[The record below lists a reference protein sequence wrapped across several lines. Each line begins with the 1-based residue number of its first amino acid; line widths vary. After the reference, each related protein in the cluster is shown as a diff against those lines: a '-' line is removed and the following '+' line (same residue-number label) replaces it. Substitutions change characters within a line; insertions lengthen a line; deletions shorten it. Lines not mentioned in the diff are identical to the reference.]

1 MSPAMLK
8 ETLDKGAEM
17 KKILMSTCVFVVSS
31 FSGVLSASAADYPPS
46 GGGTT
51 LPPLPATGASAGLI
65 SDATQY
71 GSVALIL
78 GLGLV
83 GALAVRRRSLQ
94 S

>member
-1 MSPAMLK
+1 
-8 ETLDKGAEM
+8 M
-17 KKILMSTCVFVVSS
+17 KKILISTLVFVASS
-31 FSGVLSASAADYPPS
+31 FSGVLAASAADYPPS

-51 LPPLPATGASAGLI
+51 LPPLPETGASAGLI
-65 SDATQY
+65 SDASQY